1 MSKSINKVY
10 KFYDLANKGYSIIR
24 MDGEQVIYK
33 DYKDFDIEVSG
44 LDNYRKKRV
53 YGKVYVWRNK
63 CKIVKSIG
71 YTSFEELNNILCII
85 DILNLDGIMDYKFK
99 DETVFFTKEEFK
111 DYCK

>member
-10 KFYDLANKGYSIIR
+10 KSYDLANKGYSIIR

-44 LDNYRKKRV
+44 LDNYRKSRV
-53 YGKVYVWRNK
+53 YGKVYVWKNK

-71 YTSFEELNNILCII
+71 YTSFTQLNDILYIIENSSLEEIVKYKFRDETIFFKKEELNL
-85 DILNLDGIMDYKFK
+85 
-99 DETVFFTKEEFK
+99 
-111 DYCK
+111 